1 LQRHRGCIDTAPP
14 QTLQRQDWVSAVKV
28 GFADGN
34 VEAFEPGGISGQPT
48 PFRRNAPQKQSN
60 CSAFILHLQQNIAVQ
75 PVEGEGFLPG
85 SSLQPLASKGFF
97 T

>member
-1 LQRHRGCIDTAPP
+1 MQWI
-14 QTLQRQDWVSAVKV
+14 
-28 GFADGN
+28 
-34 VEAFEPGGISGQPT
+34 
-48 PFRRNAPQKQSN
+48 RRNAPQKQSY